1 VKAFDGYLLEKIDA
15 FSKVTITSRLKQ
27 ANQGLHIPYGLDLN

>member
-15 FSKVTITSRLKQ
+15 LSKVTITSRLKQ
-27 ANQGLHIPYGLDLN
+27 ANKAYIFLMALI